1 MARRSKYNT
10 LEEARAVNNE
20 RSKQWYYDHREEVL
34 AKQRLKY
41 EQDKK
46 NRQKV
51 KDLEQEIKRLEEEL
65 NNGKQ

>member
-1 MARRSKYNT
+1 MGRRNKYNT

-20 RSKQWYYDHREEVL
+20 RSKKWYWDHREQVL

-46 NRQKV
+46 NRQKI
-51 KDLEQEIKRLEEEL
+51 KDLEQEIKRLQEGIE
-65 NNGKQ
+65 NGTK

>member
-20 RSKQWYYDHREEVL
+20 RSKNWYWQHREEVL

-51 KDLEQEIKRLEEEL
+51 KDLEQEIKKLQEEL
-65 NNGKQ
+65 KNGKQ

>member
-20 RSKQWYYDHREEVL
+20 RSKQWYWEHREEVL

-46 NRQKV
+46 NREKV
-51 KDLEQEIKRLEEEL
+51 KYLEQELQRLQEEMK
-65 NNGKQ
+65 NGK

>member
-20 RSKQWYYDHREEVL
+20 RSKNWYWQHREEVL

-46 NRQKV
+46 NREKV
-51 KDLEQEIKRLEEEL
+51 KDLEQEIKRLQEEL
-65 NNGKQ
+65 KNGK

>member
-1 MARRSKYNT
+1 MGRRSKYNS
-10 LEEARAVNNE
+10 LEEARAVSNE
-20 RSKQWYYDHREEVL
+20 RAKQWYYDHREEVL

-51 KDLEQEIKRLEEEL
+51 KDLEQEIQRLKEEMK
-65 NNGKQ
+65 NGK

>member
-1 MARRSKYNT
+1 MARKSKYET
-10 LEEARAVNNE
+10 LEQARAVNNE
-20 RSKQWYYDHREEVL
+20 RSKQWYWEHREEVL

-51 KDLEQEIKRLEEEL
+51 KDLEQEIKRLQEEL
-65 NNGKQ
+65 KNGKQ

>member
-20 RSKQWYYDHREEVL
+20 RSKNWYWQHREEVL
-34 AKQRLKY
+34 ARQRLKY

-46 NRQKV
+46 NREKV
-51 KDLEQEIKRLEEEL
+51 KDLEQEIRRLKEEL
-65 NNGKQ
+65 KNGK

>member
-20 RSKQWYYDHREEVL
+20 RSKNWYYEHREEVL

-51 KDLEQEIKRLEEEL
+51 KDLEQEIQRLKEEMK
-65 NNGKQ
+65 NGK